1 MTVALGSDFQGATDG
16 DGMGG
21 GCGET
26 PMPGQMR
33 TKVSEGA

>member
-21 GCGET
+21 GGDSYAWTDED
-26 PMPGQMR
+26 Q
-33 TKVSEGA
+33 SF